1 MNTDKYAL
9 LWANGM
15 NFHVVLEQYARDLMD
30 LIEEDMERQGAGGQY
45 DVGMKRARFLID
57 PEA

>member
-15 NFHVVLEQYARDLMD
+15 NFHVVLEQYAHDLA
-30 LIEEDMERQGAGGQY
+30 EEIRSY
-45 DVGMKRARFLID
+45 DRARHAHMLHEEAADLID